1 MAFSYKNYTESNAVK
16 KLREQLAQYNAY
28 KESQAVTDSYNA
40 YKQKEANKI
49 ADWTGGTYGQAL
61 KDQMDKINNRKQF
74 TYDLNG
80 DALYQQYKDQY
91 MTQGR
96 LASADAIGQASAMTG
111 GYGNSYAATVGN
123 QAYQGY
129 LQKLN
134 DVVPE
139 LYNMAYNR
147 YQQEGQDMKDM
158 LAMYESAYGR
168 EYGEHRDKVG
178 DYNTEL
184 ARLQDAYYNEKNFDY
199 NKFSAD
205 RTFYNDAYNNERT
218 YDYGQYNDA
227 YNRAFGQYQQ
237 GVAEQQWQ
245 KEYNLKKS
253 QADQSATIKSLQ
265 SKISGMINPDDIEVD
280 ENGNITSVKGYNLAG
295 NSSGNKNSGVYTG
308 ANISGFKTDT
318 NDNFKVSVGGKNYTV
333 ENKGKVTQNNI
344 KTALDKQKSANGDIL
359 SYGGEAYYN
368 YKGTYYKL
376 GAVGLI
382 GKGDY
387 SKLLSALKG

>member
-1 MAFSYKNYTESNAVK
+1 MAFSYQNYTESDAVK
-16 KLREQLAQYNAY
+16 KLREQLAQYDTY
-28 KESQAVTDSYNA
+28 KESQAVLDSYNA
-40 YKQKEANKI
+40 YKQQEANKI
-49 ADWTGGTYGQAL
+49 ADWTGGTYGQSL
-61 KDQMDKINNRKQF
+61 KDQMDKINNREKF

-158 LAMYESAYGR
+158 YTMLQSAYDT
-168 EYGEHRDKVG
+168 EYGEHRDKVS

-199 NKFSAD
+199 SKFSED
-205 RTFYNDAYNNERT
+205 RNHYNTAYNNERT
-218 YDYGQYNDA
+218 YDYGQYSDA

-237 GVAEQQWQ
+237 DVAEDQWQ
-245 KEYNLKKS
+245 KSYDLQKAAASSSGGSISKQGGSADSDFIRFTYSGTTDDGKKS
-253 QADQSATIKSLQ
+253 VFYRDGKKYEYEI
-265 SKISGMINPDDIEVD
+265 GVNP
-280 ENGNITSVKGYNLAG
+280 
-295 NSSGNKNSGVYTG
+295 YTG
-308 ANISGFKTDT
+308 TKNADAKNGTFSNGYQPNNI
-318 NDNFKVSVGGKNYTV
+318 GGKKLKAQNEYEV
-333 ENKGKVTQNNI
+333 YVNGVKQSVWSYDNGKTLWAWDGTKNEYVNVTS
-344 KTALDKQKSANGDIL
+344 QKDSM
-359 SYGGEAYYN
+359 
-368 YKGTYYKL
+368 KK
-376 GAVGLI
+376 
-382 GKGDY
+382 
-387 SKLLSALKG
+387 